1 MSAINLTKVII
12 LGGGGDLPKIIAKDF
27 NKKKIKFHT
36 IGFEN
41 NLFNNYLKKYPHTII
56 NFGKIVTH
64 LKKLRADGFKELILV
79 GGLNRPN
86 VSEIRPDF
94 NSIKLFPFFVKKI
107 LQGGD
112 NNLLSFAIEKLE
124 KMRFKILNLS
134 QILPNLFPGKGNIT
148 KKRISK
154 QLINDA
160 IKAKLILDC
169 NSKFDIG
176 QSLIIEQGTII
187 GIESIEGT
195 DSLIKR
201 SKKYIKSNGSNAI
214 LVKLSK
220 ISQDSRAD
228 LPTIGLTTVK
238 NCFKNK
244 IGGIVYQSKKTI
256 FIDKIKILEFCN
268 TNNIFL
274 YGIE

>member
-1 MSAINLTKVII
+1 MSTLNITKVVI
-12 LGGGGDLPKIIAKDF
+12 LGGGGDLPKIIAKHF
-27 NKKKIKFHT
+27 ISNKILFHT

-41 NLFNNYLKKYPHTII
+41 NLFNNYLKRYPHTII

-64 LKKLRADGFKELILV
+64 LKKLRTKGYDKLILV

-86 VSEIRPDF
+86 VREIRPDF
-94 NSIKLFPFFVKKI
+94 NSIKLFPSFVKKI

-112 NNLLSFAIEKLE
+112 NNLLSFANSKLE
-124 KMRFKILNLS
+124 KMGFMILNIIE
-134 QILPNLFPGKGNIT
+134 ILPNLFPGKGNIS
-148 KKRISK
+148 KKKISK
-154 QLINDA
+154 LLLNDA
-160 IKAKLILDC
+160 IKAKAILDC

-176 QSLIIEQGTII
+176 QSLIIQQGTII
-187 GIESIEGT
+187 GIESVEGT
-195 DSLIKR
+195 DGLIKR

-214 LVKLSK
+214 LVKFSK
-220 ISQDSRAD
+220 ISQDSRVD

-238 NCFKNK
+238 NCLNSK

-256 FIDKIKILEFCN
+256 FIDKKKILEFCN

-274 YGIE
+274 YGL